1 MKITDHIHA
10 LKVPFQITDPSG
22 RSLPRF
28 VYVYMIYGREITLI
42 DSGVAS
48 SAGIIPEYL
57 RNTGRN
63 PEEISLMILTH
74 GHPDH
79 IGAAQAIKEISG
91 CSVAAHGADRVW
103 IENPDQQLKDRP
115 VPGFYSLV
123 KGSVRVDRIL
133 NEGDV
138 LYLEPEMHLD
148 VLHTPGHSP
157 GSISLWMQEEGV
169 LFSGDAITLA
179 GEMPIYDDIKSSMA
193 SIQRLKAIEGINLL
207 LSAWDEPREGEDAY
221 GIMDRGLDYL
231 QRIHSAV
238 IRAAYRKGYDD
249 PIQICSEAVRE
260 LGLPQMMANP
270 LVCRSFLSSL
280 KTPKKEEIS
289 PGIQAEES

>member
-10 LKVPFQITDPSG
+10 LKIPFQITDPSG

-138 LYLEPEMHLD
+138 LYLEPEMHLE

-169 LFSGDAITLA
+169 LFSGDAIPLA

-207 LSAWDEPREGEDAY
+207 LSAWDEPRQGEDAY
-221 GIMDRGLDYL
+221 RIMDQGLDYL
-231 QRIHSAV
+231 QRIHRSV
-238 IRAAYRKGYDD
+238 IRAAERKGSDN
-249 PIQICSEAVRE
+249 QMEICSEAVRE
-260 LGLPQMMANP
+260 LGLPEMMANP

-280 KTPKKEEIS
+280 TGEGKKLI
-289 PGIQAEES
+289 GN

>member
-10 LKVPFQITDPSG
+10 LKIPFQITDPSG

-79 IGAAQAIKEISG
+79 IGAAKAIKEISG

-207 LSAWDEPREGEDAY
+207 LSAWDEPRQGEDAY
-221 GIMDRGLDYL
+221 RIMDQGLDYL
-231 QRIHSAV
+231 QRIHRSV
-238 IRAAYRKGYDD
+238 IRAAERKGSDN
-249 PIQICSEAVRE
+249 QMEICSEAVRE
-260 LGLPQMMANP
+260 LGLPEMMANP

-280 KTPKKEEIS
+280 TGEGKKLI
-289 PGIQAEES
+289 GN

>member
-138 LYLEPEMHLD
+138 LYLEPEMHLE

-207 LSAWDEPREGEDAY
+207 LSAWDEPRQGEDAY
-221 GIMDRGLDYL
+221 RIMDQGLDYL
-231 QRIHSAV
+231 QRIHRSV
-238 IRAAYRKGYDD
+238 IRAAERKGSDN
-249 PIQICSEAVRE
+249 QMEICSEAVRE
-260 LGLPQMMANP
+260 LGLPEMMANP

-280 KTPKKEEIS
+280 TDEGKKLI
-289 PGIQAEES
+289 GN

>member
-10 LKVPFQITDPSG
+10 LKIPFQITDPSG

-91 CSVAAHGADRVW
+91 CSVAAHGTDRVW

-138 LYLEPEMHLD
+138 LYLEPEMHLE

-169 LFSGDAITLA
+169 LFSGDAIPLA

-207 LSAWDEPREGEDAY
+207 LSAWDEPRQGEDAY
-221 GIMDRGLDYL
+221 RIMDQGLDYL
-231 QRIHSAV
+231 QRIHRSV
-238 IRAAYRKGYDD
+238 IRAAERKGSDN
-249 PIQICSEAVRE
+249 QMEICSEAVRE
-260 LGLPQMMANP
+260 LGLPEMMANP

-280 KTPKKEEIS
+280 TGEGKKLI
-289 PGIQAEES
+289 GN

>member
-10 LKVPFQITDPSG
+10 LKIPFQITDPSG

-207 LSAWDEPREGEDAY
+207 LSAWDEPRQGEDAY
-221 GIMDRGLDYL
+221 RIMDQGLDYL
-231 QRIHSAV
+231 QRIHRSV
-238 IRAAYRKGYDD
+238 IRAAERKGSDN
-249 PIQICSEAVRE
+249 QMEICSEAVRE
-260 LGLPQMMANP
+260 LGLPEMMANP

-280 KTPKKEEIS
+280 TDEGKKLI
-289 PGIQAEES
+289 GN

>member
-10 LKVPFQITDPSG
+10 LKIPFQITDPSG

-79 IGAAQAIKEISG
+79 IGAAKAIKEISG

-138 LYLEPEMHLD
+138 LYLEPEMHLE

-207 LSAWDEPREGEDAY
+207 LSAWDEPRQGEDAY
-221 GIMDRGLDYL
+221 RIMDQGLDYL
-231 QRIHSAV
+231 QRIHRSV
-238 IRAAYRKGYDD
+238 IRAAERKGSDN
-249 PIQICSEAVRE
+249 QMEICSEAVRE
-260 LGLPQMMANP
+260 LGLPEMMANP

-280 KTPKKEEIS
+280 TGEGKKLI
-289 PGIQAEES
+289 GN

>member
-10 LKVPFQITDPSG
+10 LKIPFQITDPSG

-48 SAGIIPEYL
+48 SAGIILEYL

-79 IGAAQAIKEISG
+79 IGAAKAIKEISG

-207 LSAWDEPREGEDAY
+207 LSAWDEPRQGEDAY
-221 GIMDRGLDYL
+221 RIMDQGLDYL
-231 QRIHSAV
+231 QRIHRSV
-238 IRAAYRKGYDD
+238 IRAAERKGSDN
-249 PIQICSEAVRE
+249 QMEICSEAVRE
-260 LGLPQMMANP
+260 LGLPEMMANP

-280 KTPKKEEIS
+280 TDEGKKLI
-289 PGIQAEES
+289 GN

>member
-10 LKVPFQITDPSG
+10 LKIPFQITDPSG

-138 LYLEPEMHLD
+138 LYLEPEMHLE

-207 LSAWDEPREGEDAY
+207 LSAWDEPRQGEDAY
-221 GIMDRGLDYL
+221 RIMDQGLDYL
-231 QRIHSAV
+231 QRIHRSV
-238 IRAAYRKGYDD
+238 IRAAERKGSDN
-249 PIQICSEAVRE
+249 QMEICSEAVRE
-260 LGLPQMMANP
+260 LGLPEMMANP

-280 KTPKKEEIS
+280 TDEGKKLI
-289 PGIQAEES
+289 GN

>member
-10 LKVPFQITDPSG
+10 LKIPFQITDPSG

-103 IENPDQQLKDRP
+103 IENPDQQVRDRP
-115 VPGFYSLV
+115 VPGFNSLV
-123 KGSVRVDRIL
+123 KGSVRVDRIV
-133 NEGDV
+133 EDGDI
-138 LYLEPEMHLD
+138 LD
-148 VLHTPGHSP
+148 LGPGLGIEVLHTPGHSP
-157 GSISLWMQEEGV
+157 GSISLWMPEEGA
-169 LFSGDAITLA
+169 LFTADAIPLA

-207 LSAWDEPREGEDAY
+207 LSAWDEPRQGEDAY
-221 GIMDRGLDYL
+221 RIMDQGLDYL
-231 QRIHSAV
+231 QRIHRSV
-238 IRAAYRKGYDD
+238 IRAAERKGSDN
-249 PIQICSEAVRE
+249 QMEICSEAVRE
-260 LGLPQMMANP
+260 LGLPEMMANP

-280 KTPKKEEIS
+280 TDEGKKLI
-289 PGIQAEES
+289 GN

>member
-10 LKVPFQITDPSG
+10 LKIPFQITDPSG

-48 SAGIIPEYL
+48 SAGIILEYL

-79 IGAAQAIKEISG
+79 IGAAKAIKEISG

-138 LYLEPEMHLD
+138 LYLEPEMHLE

-207 LSAWDEPREGEDAY
+207 LSAWDEPRQGEDAY
-221 GIMDRGLDYL
+221 RIMDQGLDYL
-231 QRIHSAV
+231 QRIHRSV
-238 IRAAYRKGYDD
+238 IRAAERKGSDN
-249 PIQICSEAVRE
+249 QMEICSEAVRE
-260 LGLPQMMANP
+260 LGLPEMMANP

-280 KTPKKEEIS
+280 TDEGKKLI
-289 PGIQAEES
+289 GN

>member
-10 LKVPFQITDPSG
+10 LKIPFQITDPSG

-48 SAGIIPEYL
+48 SEKIISEYL

-138 LYLEPEMHLD
+138 LYLEPEMHLE

-207 LSAWDEPREGEDAY
+207 LSAWDEPRQGEDAY
-221 GIMDRGLDYL
+221 RIMDQGLDYL
-231 QRIHSAV
+231 QRIHRSV
-238 IRAAYRKGYDD
+238 IRAAERKGSDN
-249 PIQICSEAVRE
+249 QMEICSEAVRE
-260 LGLPQMMANP
+260 LGLPEMMANP

-280 KTPKKEEIS
+280 TGEGKKLI
-289 PGIQAEES
+289 GN

>member
-10 LKVPFQITDPSG
+10 LKIPFQITDPSG

-48 SAGIIPEYL
+48 SAGIILEYL

-207 LSAWDEPREGEDAY
+207 LSAWDEPRQGEDAY
-221 GIMDRGLDYL
+221 RIMDQGLDYL
-231 QRIHSAV
+231 QRIHRSV
-238 IRAAYRKGYDD
+238 IRAAERKGSDN
-249 PIQICSEAVRE
+249 QMEICSEAVRE
-260 LGLPQMMANP
+260 LGLPEMMANP

-280 KTPKKEEIS
+280 TDEGKKLI
-289 PGIQAEES
+289 GN

>member
-10 LKVPFQITDPSG
+10 LKIPFQITDPSG

-63 PEEISLMILTH
+63 PEEISLMIMTH

-103 IENPDQQLKDRP
+103 IENPDQQLKGRP

-207 LSAWDEPREGEDAY
+207 LSAWDEPRQGEDAY
-221 GIMDRGLDYL
+221 RIMDQGLDYL
-231 QRIHSAV
+231 QRIHRSV
-238 IRAAYRKGYDD
+238 IRAAERKGSDN
-249 PIQICSEAVRE
+249 QMEICSEAVRE
-260 LGLPQMMANP
+260 LGLPEMMANP

-280 KTPKKEEIS
+280 TGEGKKLI
-289 PGIQAEES
+289 GN

>member
-10 LKVPFQITDPSG
+10 LKIPFQITDPSG

-48 SAGIIPEYL
+48 SARIIPEYL

-79 IGAAQAIKEISG
+79 IGAAKAIKEISG

-138 LYLEPEMHLD
+138 LYLEPEMHLE

-207 LSAWDEPREGEDAY
+207 LSAWDEPRQGEDAY
-221 GIMDRGLDYL
+221 RIMDQGLDYL
-231 QRIHSAV
+231 QRIHRSV
-238 IRAAYRKGYDD
+238 IRAAERKGSDN
-249 PIQICSEAVRE
+249 QMEICSEAVRE
-260 LGLPQMMANP
+260 LGLPEMMANP

-280 KTPKKEEIS
+280 TDEGKKLI
-289 PGIQAEES
+289 GN

>member
-10 LKVPFQITDPSG
+10 LKIPFQITDPSG

-207 LSAWDEPREGEDAY
+207 LSAWDEPRQGEDAY
-221 GIMDRGLDYL
+221 RIMDQGLDYL
-231 QRIHSAV
+231 QRIHRSV
-238 IRAAYRKGYDD
+238 IRAAERKGSDN
-249 PIQICSEAVRE
+249 QMEICSEAVRE
-260 LGLPQMMANP
+260 LGLPEMMANP

-280 KTPKKEEIS
+280 TGEGKKLI
-289 PGIQAEES
+289 GN

>member
-10 LKVPFQITDPSG
+10 LKIPFQITDPSG

-42 DSGVAS
+42 GSGVAS

-79 IGAAQAIKEISG
+79 IGAAKAIKEISG

-207 LSAWDEPREGEDAY
+207 LSAWDEPRQGEDAY
-221 GIMDRGLDYL
+221 RIMDQGLDYL
-231 QRIHSAV
+231 QRIHRSV
-238 IRAAYRKGYDD
+238 IRAAERKGSDN
-249 PIQICSEAVRE
+249 QMEICSEAVRE
-260 LGLPQMMANP
+260 LGLPEMMANP

-280 KTPKKEEIS
+280 TGEGKKLI
-289 PGIQAEES
+289 GN

>member
-10 LKVPFQITDPSG
+10 LKIPFQITDPSG

-207 LSAWDEPREGEDAY
+207 LSAWDEPRQGEDASR
-221 GIMDRGLDYL
+221 IMDQGLDYL
-231 QRIHSAV
+231 QRIHRSV
-238 IRAAYRKGYDD
+238 IRAAERKGSDN
-249 PIQICSEAVRE
+249 QMEICSEAVRE
-260 LGLPQMMANP
+260 LGLPEMMANP

-280 KTPKKEEIS
+280 TGEGKKLI
-289 PGIQAEES
+289 GN

>member
-10 LKVPFQITDPSG
+10 LKIPFQITDPSG

-48 SAGIIPEYL
+48 SAGIILEYL

-79 IGAAQAIKEISG
+79 IGAAKAIKEISG

-207 LSAWDEPREGEDAY
+207 LSAWDEPRQGEDAY
-221 GIMDRGLDYL
+221 RIMDQGLDYL
-231 QRIHSAV
+231 QRIHRSV
-238 IRAAYRKGYDD
+238 IRAAERKGSDN
-249 PIQICSEAVRE
+249 QMEICSEAVRE
-260 LGLPQMMANP
+260 LGLPEMMANP

-280 KTPKKEEIS
+280 TGEGKKLI
-289 PGIQAEES
+289 GN

>member
-10 LKVPFQITDPSG
+10 LKIPFQITDPSG

-207 LSAWDEPREGEDAY
+207 LSAWDEPRQGEDAY
-221 GIMDRGLDYL
+221 RIMDQGLDYL
-231 QRIHSAV
+231 QRIHRSV
-238 IRAAYRKGYDD
+238 IRAAERKGSDN
-249 PIQICSEAVRE
+249 QMEICSEAVRE
-260 LGLPQMMANP
+260 LGLPEMMANP

-280 KTPKKEEIS
+280 TDEGKKLIGNLREK
-289 PGIQAEES
+289 

>member
-10 LKVPFQITDPSG
+10 LKIPFQITDPSG

-79 IGAAQAIKEISG
+79 IGAAKAIKEISG

-138 LYLEPEMHLD
+138 LYLEPEMHLE

-207 LSAWDEPREGEDAY
+207 LSAWDEPRQGEDAY
-221 GIMDRGLDYL
+221 RIMDQGLDYL
-231 QRIHSAV
+231 QRIHRSV
-238 IRAAYRKGYDD
+238 IRAAERKGSDN
-249 PIQICSEAVRE
+249 QMEICSEAVRE
-260 LGLPQMMANP
+260 LGLPEMMANP

-280 KTPKKEEIS
+280 TDEGKKLI
-289 PGIQAEES
+289 GN

>member
-10 LKVPFQITDPSG
+10 LKIPFQITDPSG

-138 LYLEPEMHLD
+138 LYLEPEMHLE

-169 LFSGDAITLA
+169 LFSGDAIPLA
-179 GEMPIYDDIKSSMA
+179 GEMPIYDDIKCSMA

-207 LSAWDEPREGEDAY
+207 LSAWDEPRQGEDAY
-221 GIMDRGLDYL
+221 RIMDQGLDYL
-231 QRIHSAV
+231 QRIHRSV
-238 IRAAYRKGYDD
+238 IRAAERKGSDN
-249 PIQICSEAVRE
+249 QMEICSEAVRE
-260 LGLPQMMANP
+260 LGLPEMMANP

-280 KTPKKEEIS
+280 TDEGKKLI
-289 PGIQAEES
+289 GN

>member
-10 LKVPFQITDPSG
+10 LKIPFQITDPSG

-48 SAGIIPEYL
+48 SAGIILEYL

-138 LYLEPEMHLD
+138 LYLEPEMHLE

-207 LSAWDEPREGEDAY
+207 LSAWDEPRQGEDAY
-221 GIMDRGLDYL
+221 RIMDQGLDYL
-231 QRIHSAV
+231 QRIHRSV
-238 IRAAYRKGYDD
+238 IRAAERKGSDN
-249 PIQICSEAVRE
+249 QMEICSEAVRE
-260 LGLPQMMANP
+260 LGLPEMMANP

-280 KTPKKEEIS
+280 TDEGKKLI
-289 PGIQAEES
+289 GN

>member
-10 LKVPFQITDPSG
+10 LKIPFQITDPSG

-79 IGAAQAIKEISG
+79 IGAAKAIKEISG

-169 LFSGDAITLA
+169 LFSGDAIPLA
-179 GEMPIYDDIKSSMA
+179 GEMPIYDDIKCSMA

-207 LSAWDEPREGEDAY
+207 LSAWDEPRQGEDAY
-221 GIMDRGLDYL
+221 RIMDQGLDYL
-231 QRIHSAV
+231 QRIHRSV
-238 IRAAYRKGYDD
+238 IRAAERKGSDN
-249 PIQICSEAVRE
+249 QMEICSEAVRE
-260 LGLPQMMANP
+260 LGLPEMMANP

-280 KTPKKEEIS
+280 TDEGKKLI
-289 PGIQAEES
+289 GN